1 MCKACYRLSLV
12 QIGCYRRPVVQTFLR
27 HGGAAGGILSMRHEI
42 LRPGQVSKQLPLVHQ
57 THRMFARTIILKS
70 IALIGKK
77 ALIN

>member
-1 MCKACYRLSLV
+1 MCKACYSLV

-27 HGGAAGGILSMRHEI
+27 RAAGGILSMRHEI

-70 IALIGKK
+70 IAFIGKK